1 MRSVK
6 LQSVVCVIAWAGLA
20 LSPVN
25 AAAPKKAAATAPV
38 KQVVTGPVAE
48 YWVDTATSSGM
59 TMGGGKP
66 SMSSMMSMMGGGDNV
81 HHSLYLRLGSSQAA
95 SGQAQADHLPPAALG
110 AGNALPLRYT
120 PGTPGKRDYTPGE
133 MPDRETPKGR
143 ILIFWGCGAH
153 APAGQPLVIDL
164 AKIADPA
171 QRQTMAL
178 SMFKPVTLDT
188 VRPPS
193 PSTSR
198 TYGEWPNSQNTKD
211 IKGTLAGVHAVKG
224 NYSPQID
231 FTLSQAQDFMEPI
244 DVTGN
249 ATDAT
254 GATRLTWTA
263 IPGAKGIV
271 ATAIGGSQQNGET
284 VAVMWT
290 SAQVQTGWMGMAPDY
305 LTPNDIDR
313 LLGTKALLPGETT
326 TCTVPAE
333 VGKAVQGA
341 IYGIT
346 AYGGEANF
354 VYPPRPADPKTPWN
368 IAWETKV
375 RYKTSTG
382 GMLGQDMAGMM
393 GSNTSDDAAP
403 AGDRKKK
410 KKGFGLGDMIKSG
423 AGLIP

>member
-6 LQSVVCVIAWAGLA
+6 LQSVLCVCVGAGMWLHPSIAA
-20 LSPVN
+20 
-25 AAAPKKAAATAPV
+25 APV
-38 KQVVTGPVAE
+38 KQVVTGPVAQ

-59 TMGGGKP
+59 SLGGGKP
-66 SMSSMMSMMGGGDNV
+66 SMSSMMSMMGGGDNI
-81 HHSLYLRLGSSQAA
+81 HHSLYLRLGSGQAA
-95 SGQAQADHLPPAALG
+95 SGEPAADHLPPAGLG
-110 AGNALPLRYT
+110 AGNDLPLYYQ
-120 PGTPGKRDYTPGE
+120 PGKPVKHDYTPGE
-133 MPDRETPKGR
+133 TSHETPKGK

-178 SMFKPVTLDT
+178 SMFKPVALDA
-188 VRPPS
+188 VHPPS
-193 PSTSR
+193 PSTGK
-198 TYGEWPNSQNTKD
+198 TYGEWPNSKSTKE
-211 IKGTLAGVHAVKG
+211 IKGSLAGAHTVKG

-231 FTLSQAQDFMEPI
+231 FTLSQAQDFMDPI

-254 GATRLTWTA
+254 GATRLTWTG

-271 ATAIGGSQQNGET
+271 ATAMGGGQQNGET
-284 VAVMWT
+284 VVVMWT
-290 SAQVQTGWMGMAPDY
+290 SAQIQTGWMGMAPDY
-305 LTPNDIDR
+305 LTANDIDR
-313 LLGTKALLPGETT
+313 LLSNKALLPGETT

-341 IYGIT
+341 IYGLT

-368 IAWETKV
+368 IQWETKV
-375 RYKTSTG
+375 RYRTTTG

-393 GSNTSDDAAP
+393 GARSGDEPTQP
-403 AGDRKKK
+403 ADGKKKK
-410 KKGFGLGDMIKSG
+410 KKGFGLGDMVKAG